1 LEANSSYPRIEPGSL
16 CPAREHGRELDQSRT
31 SLKANISYPRIEL
44 LLRGSNRSARRG
56 EGRGRRLPNDE
67 MRRVGERDRDA
78 AVGERDKDAGA
89 EAERDGE

>member
-1 LEANSSYPRIEPGSL
+1 
-16 CPAREHGRELDQSRT
+16 
-31 SLKANISYPRIEL
+31 
-44 LLRGSNRSARRG
+44 
-56 EGRGRRLPNDE
+56 